1 MKKMFAFFLIF
12 LNISLFAD
20 DVSDFTGF
28 SLNTDLKTFHALQP
42 QYKKSLMAKFGTQW
56 IYSGEITGNSDIEYI
71 LIKGTQH
78 KVLPENNY
86 IYSSTCSIKCD
97 TSNIDTQFQFYK
109 NYFLDRNYTILIE
122 YPNEITM
129 KNNPF
134 YNTILTKRT
143 IGESEYVLITFYF
156 TNKKYSID
164 LLVNNLKLLPSKNA
178 LEVSFGVSF
187 DNNLG
192 VYSINSNKNSV
203 YLGFAAAFP
212 ISIDYFINKKI
223 SFGAGVTAKIGSN
236 IYIPNQNLNF
246 NSNGKFTSVFFLK
259 NKFANNFYSF
269 IGLEYGVAIQYNFLS
284 PFFEYDTHYIS
295 PHWSYGPYLNV
306 NFRNNKYKYFKGT
319 TGIYFQ
325 ALLGQAFYF
334 VRGKKFSIFENTIL
348 TNLNITIGG
357 NLGFDITIL
366 AGLNTRKKK

>member
-12 LNISLFAD
+12 LIFSLFAD

-42 QYKKSLMAKFGTQW
+42 AYKKLLMAKFDTQW
-56 IYSGEITGNSDIEYI
+56 IYSGEITGKSNIEYI
-71 LIKGTQH
+71 LISGTQD

-86 IYSSTCSIKCD
+86 IYSATCAIKCD
-97 TSNIDTQFQFYK
+97 VSDIDIQFQLYK
-109 NYFLDRNYTILIE
+109 NYFIDRNYKILIE
-122 YPNEITM
+122 NPNEITL
-129 KNNPF
+129 KNNPL
-134 YNTILTKRT
+134 YNTILAKRKA
-143 IGESEYVLITFYF
+143 GKSEYVLITFYF

-178 LEVSFGVSF
+178 MEVSFGVSF

-212 ISIDYFINKKI
+212 ISIDYFINKHI
-223 SFGAGVTAKIGSN
+223 SFGAGATAKIGSN
-236 IYIPNQNLNF
+236 IYIPDQNLNF

-269 IGLEYGVAIQYNFLS
+269 LGLEYGVAVQYNFLS

-295 PHWSYGPYLNV
+295 PHWSYGPYLNI
-306 NFRNNKYKYFKGT
+306 NFRNNKYEYFKGT
-319 TGIYFQ
+319 TGLYFQ

-334 VRGKKFSIFENTIL
+334 VQEKKISIYEKTIL
-348 TNLNITIGG
+348 NNVNITVGG
-357 NLGFDITIL
+357 NIGFDITIL
-366 AGLNTRKKK
+366 TSLNTGKKK